1 MKKRNNIKWRK
12 LLHQWSRTRAEMKKR
27 SPRYK
32 KKRRNRLIER
42 KLGII
47 REREFA
53 KREYTPILAPLNFSF
68 IDNTDE
74 MLQFIYNCQKALRTN
89 EKVECDL
96 SQITNLSS
104 DAIALLA
111 ACTNDKT
118 FLGKRG
124 KIRGNA
130 PKQPDLQRTFIESGF
145 YNHVNASKYLKGAHR
160 KDNNLFHQESHFK
173 VESDIAKKA
182 CLLGT
187 RHVMGNDRPFE
198 DLFEMLVESMSNTN
212 NHASN
217 QQTDKQ
223 IKWWLYTYN
232 NPNGTTQYTFI
243 DLGVG
248 IFDSVPA
255 TKFKRFKKTL
265 GFSHNV
271 DIVPDLLD
279 GKIKSREEVDN
290 DMRGKGIPQIA
301 SNSKNTL
308 FKRAFI
314 ISNDVK
320 INLKNGLPEKLGAN
334 FLGTLLFW
342 ELGQI
347 D

>member
-1 MKKRNNIKWRK
+1 MSKYKSIKRKQ
-12 LLHQWSRTRAEMKKR
+12 LLHQWSRSRAEMKKR
-27 SPRYK
+27 SPQFK
-32 KKRRNRLIER
+32 KKRRNRLQER
-42 KLGII
+42 RLGII

-53 KREYTPILAPLNFSF
+53 NRDYFPIIVPSNFSF

-74 MLQFIYNCQKALRTN
+74 MLQFIYNCQEALRIN

-96 SQITNLSS
+96 SKIDSLSS

-111 ACTNDKT
+111 ACTNDRT

-124 KIRGNA
+124 KIKGNA
-130 PKQPDLQRTFIESGF
+130 PKHADLQKTFIESGF
-145 YNHVNASKYLKGAHR
+145 YNHVNASKSLKGAHR

-187 RHVMGNDRPFE
+187 RHVLGNERPFE

-217 QQTDKQ
+217 QQKDRQ

-232 NPNGTTQYTFI
+232 NPNGNTQYTFI
-243 DLGVG
+243 DLGIG

-255 TKFKRFKKTL
+255 TKFKRVKKAL

-271 DIVPDLLD
+271 DIVSDLLE
-279 GKIKSREEVDN
+279 GRIKSREEVDN

-301 SNSKNTL
+301 SNSKNPM
-308 FKRAFI
+308 FKRAYI

-320 INLKNGLPEKLGAN
+320 INLKSGTAEKLEAN

-342 ELGQI
+342 ELGQNL
-347 D
+347 

>member
-1 MKKRNNIKWRK
+1 
-12 LLHQWSRTRAEMKKR
+12 
-27 SPRYK
+27 
-32 KKRRNRLIER
+32 
-42 KLGII
+42 
-47 REREFA
+47 
-53 KREYTPILAPLNFSF
+53 
-68 IDNTDE
+68 
-74 MLQFIYNCQKALRTN
+74 MLKFIYDCQEGLRTN
-89 EKVECDL
+89 EKVECNL
-96 SQITNLSS
+96 SQIDSLSS

-111 ACTNDKT
+111 ACTNDRT

-130 PKQPDLQRTFIESGF
+130 PLRPTLQKTFVESGF
-145 YNHVNASKYLKGAHR
+145 YNHVNASKYLKGAHK
-160 KDNNLFHQESHFK
+160 KDNNLFHQESHFR

-187 RHVMGNDRPFE
+187 RHVFGNERPFE

-212 NHASN
+212 NHAAN
-217 QQTDKQ
+217 QQKDKQ

-232 NPNGTTQYTFI
+232 DPNGNTLYTFI

-255 TKFKRFKKTL
+255 TRFKKL
-265 GFSHNV
+265 KKAIGISHNV
-271 DIVPDLLD
+271 DIVADLLE

-290 DMRGKGIPQIA
+290 NMRGKGIPQIA
-301 SNSKNTL
+301 ANSKNCM
-308 FKRAFI
+308 FKRAYI

-320 INLKNGLPEKLGAN
+320 INLKNGLPERLGAN

-342 ELGQI
+342 ELGQN

>member
-1 MKKRNNIKWRK
+1 M
-12 LLHQWSRTRAEMKKR
+12 
-27 SPRYK
+27 
-32 KKRRNRLIER
+32 
-42 KLGII
+42 GII

-53 KREYTPILAPLNFSF
+53 KREYTTIMAPLNFSF

-74 MLQFIYNCQKALRTN
+74 MLQFIYNCHEALKTN

-96 SQITNLSS
+96 SQITSLSS

-111 ACTNDKT
+111 ACTNDRT

-130 PKQPDLQRTFIESGF
+130 PKQVDLQRTFIESGF

-187 RHVMGNDRPFE
+187 RHVMGNESPFE

-217 QQTDKQ
+217 QQKDKQ

-232 NPNGTTQYTFI
+232 NPNGNTQYTFI

-255 TKFKRFKKTL
+255 NKFKRLKKAM

-271 DIVPDLLD
+271 DIVPDLLE

-301 SNSKNTL
+301 FNSKNPM

-314 ISNDVK
+314 VSNDVK
-320 INLKNGLPEKLGAN
+320 INLKNGSSVKLGAN

-342 ELGQI
+342 ELGEVN
-347 D
+347 